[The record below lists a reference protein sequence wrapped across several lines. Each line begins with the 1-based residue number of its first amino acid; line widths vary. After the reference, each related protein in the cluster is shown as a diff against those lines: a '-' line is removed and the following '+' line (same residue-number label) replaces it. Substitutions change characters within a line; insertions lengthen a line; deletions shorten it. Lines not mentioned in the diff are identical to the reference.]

1 MNKTPAAISRLIAAG
16 PADRGHNFC
25 GCGFS
30 IGVLQIKVKP

>member
-1 MNKTPAAISRLIAAG
+1 MNETLAVISRLIAAG

-30 IGVLQIKVKP
+30 IRRFYE